1 MGRKG
6 VILAAGK
13 GTRLRPLTEKVP
25 KPLIEVGGRPYL
37 AYLLERFRYAGCDE
51 VLLIVGHLG
60 DQIVNRCGQE
70 AFGMKLRYAWQVVQ
84 DGTAKALL
92 LAEDFVGDEPFMMSW
107 GDIVTAPE
115 NYTALWERYEKGDCA
130 MVMQVNWMEDVSAG
144 ADVTLDGERVVDI
157 VEKPP
162 GPKPGWNQSGLF
174 VISPKIF
181 GYLKQVK
188 PSWRGEYEFTDGV
201 RLMLQAG
208 EKVVAM
214 PVIGYRFELGN
225 WEQLQEIERNIHL
238 LAMPSN
244 PQMFTCGTNHR

>member
-37 AYLLERFRYAGCDE
+37 AYLLERFRFAGCGE
-51 VLLIVGHLG
+51 VWLIVGHRG
-60 DQIVNRCGQE
+60 DHIVRRCGQE

-92 LAEDFVGDEPFMMSW
+92 LAEEFVKEVPFLMCW
-107 GDIVTAPE
+107 GDIIAAPE
-115 NYTALWERYEKGDCA
+115 NYTALWDRYEHGDCA
-130 MVMQVNWMEDVSAG
+130 MTMLVNWMDDVSAG

-162 GPKPGWNQSGLF
+162 SPKPGWNQAGIF
-174 VISPKIF
+174 VLSPRIF
-181 GYLKQVK
+181 HYLRQVQ
-188 PSWRGEYEFTDGV
+188 PSPRGEYEFTDAV

-208 EKVVAM
+208 EKVVAV
-214 PVIGYRFELGN
+214 PVQGYRYELGT
-225 WEQLQEIERNIHL
+225 WDQLRALEQIADKLVL
-238 LAMPSN
+238 MPR
-244 PQMFTCGTNHR
+244 P

>member
-6 VILAAGK
+6 VILVAGK

-25 KPLIEVGGRPYL
+25 KPLIEIGGRPYL

-60 DQIVNRCGQE
+60 EKILQSCGQE
-70 AFGMKLRYAWQVVQ
+70 VFGMKLRFAWQFVQ

-92 LAEDFVGDEPFMMSW
+92 LAEDFAKDEPFMLSW

-115 NYTALWERYEKGDCA
+115 NYPSLWARYEKGDCA

-144 ADVTLDGERVVDI
+144 ADVTLDGEQVVDI
-157 VEKPP
+157 VEKPK
-162 GPKPGWNQSGLF
+162 GPKPGWNQSGVF

-181 GYLKQVK
+181 HYLKQVRLS
-188 PSWRGEYEFTDGV
+188 PRGEYEFTDAV
-201 RLMLQAG
+201 RLMIQAG
-208 EKVVAM
+208 EKVVAV
-214 PVIGYRFELGN
+214 PVTGYRFELGT
-225 WEQLQEIERNIHL
+225 WEQLREIEKNISL
-238 LAMPSN
+238 LSSVPNLTS
-244 PQMFTCGTNHR
+244 R

>member
-60 DQIVNRCGQE
+60 DEIVRRCGQE

-92 LAEDFVGDEPFMMSW
+92 LAEDFVKDQPFMMCW
-107 GDIVTAPE
+107 GDIVAAPE
-115 NYTALWERYEKGDCA
+115 NYTALWARYEQGDCA
-130 MVMQVNWMEDVSAG
+130 LVMLVNWMEDVSAG
-144 ADVTLDGERVVDI
+144 ADVTLDGERVINI

-162 GPKPGWNQSGLF
+162 GPKAGWNQTGLF
-174 VISPKIF
+174 VISPRIF
-181 GYLKQVK
+181 TYLRQVQ
-188 PSWRGEYEFTDGV
+188 PSPRGEYEFTDAV

-208 EKVVAM
+208 EKVVALPM
-214 PVIGYRFELGN
+214 QGYRYELGT
-225 WEQLQEIERNIHL
+225 WEQLRELEQVADK
-238 LAMPSN
+238 LALTPK
-244 PQMFTCGTNHR
+244 P

>member
-51 VLLIVGHLG
+51 VLLIIGHLG
-60 DQIVNRCGQE
+60 EQIVNRCGQQ
-70 AFGMKLRYAWQVVQ
+70 AFGMRLRYAWQFIQ
-84 DGTAKALL
+84 NGTAKALL

-107 GDIVTAPE
+107 SDIVTAPE
-115 NYTALWERYEKGDCA
+115 NYTEIWERYEKGDCS

-162 GPKPGWNQSGLF
+162 RPKSGWNQSGLF

-188 PSWRGEYEFTDGV
+188 PSPRGEYEFTDGV

-208 EKVVAM
+208 ERIVA
-214 PVIGYRFELGN
+214 VFLKGYRYELGTH
-225 WEQLQEIERNIHL
+225 EQLRELEQVANQ
-238 LAMPSN
+238 LALM
-244 PQMFTCGTNHR
+244 